1 MKVTIDPDAGFCF
14 GVSRAI
20 EAAEKGLSAGEE
32 LYCLGD
38 IVHNSGELERLKS
51 KGLKI
56 ISHEDL
62 PALEGKKVLIRAH
75 GEPPETF
82 ETARRYNITLI
93 DATCPIV
100 SKLQQR
106 IRKSHEEGLKTGG
119 TVVIYGKPGHAE
131 VVGLVGQTGG
141 RAVVVRKPE
150 DLNGI
155 ILSSPVH
162 LYSQTTMDK
171 EGLDAMAAEI
181 EKRLRE
187 KGNAGLFVHNT
198 ICGQVSGRAP
208 LVRKFAKQHDVVIF
222 VSGKKSSNG
231 AWLFSLC
238 LSENPRCHFVSSKE
252 DIRKE
257 WFNAGDSVGIT
268 GATSTPP
275 WLMEEI
281 AREISTFS

>member
-51 KGLKI
+51 KGLRI
-56 ISHEDL
+56 ITHDDL
-62 PALEGKKVLIRAH
+62 PALQGKTVLIRAH

-82 ETARRYNITLI
+82 ETAKRYNITLI

-106 IRKSHEEGLKTGG
+106 IRKSHEETAETGG
-119 TVVIYGKPGHAE
+119 SVLIYGKPGHAE

-141 RAVVVRKPE
+141 KAFVVRKPE
-150 DLNGI
+150 DLDNI
-155 ILSSPVH
+155 HLSSPVH

-181 EKRLRE
+181 RKRLRE
-187 KGNAGLFVHNT
+187 KGENDLFVHNT

-208 LVRKFAKQHDVVIF
+208 LVREFAKQHDIVIF

-238 LSENPRCHFVSSKE
+238 LSENPRCYFISSKE
-252 DIRKE
+252 EIQRE
-257 WFNAGDSVGIT
+257 WFRPGDSVGVT

-275 WLMEEI
+275 WLLEEA

>member
-1 MKVTIDPDAGFCF
+1 MNVTIDPDAGFCF

-20 EAAEKGLSAGEE
+20 AAAENELSAGEK

-38 IVHNSGELERLKS
+38 IVHNSEELERLKS

-56 ISHEDL
+56 ITHDDMSL
-62 PALEGKKVLIRAH
+62 LSGKKVLIRAH
-75 GEPPETF
+75 GEPPQTF
-82 ETARRYNITLI
+82 ETAKNLNITLI

-100 SKLQQR
+100 NKLQQR
-106 IRKSHEEGLKTGG
+106 ISKSYQAASSEGSSIL
-119 TVVIYGKPGHAE
+119 IYGKPGHAE

-141 RAVVVRKPE
+141 NAVVISKPE
-150 DLNGI
+150 DLDQVDF
-155 ILSSPVH
+155 SKPVH

-171 EGLDAMAAEI
+171 EGLVAVAAEI
-181 EKRLRE
+181 EKRLE
-187 KGNAGLFVHNT
+187 SAGGQSLKVHNT

-208 LVRKFAKQHDVVIF
+208 LVKAFAKKHDVIVF

-238 LSENPRCHFVSSKE
+238 LSENKRSFFVSSKE
-252 DIRKE
+252 ELKKD
-257 WFNAGDSVGIT
+257 WFYPTDSVGVT

-275 WLMEEI
+275 WLLNEI
-281 AREISTFS
+281 AGEISTF